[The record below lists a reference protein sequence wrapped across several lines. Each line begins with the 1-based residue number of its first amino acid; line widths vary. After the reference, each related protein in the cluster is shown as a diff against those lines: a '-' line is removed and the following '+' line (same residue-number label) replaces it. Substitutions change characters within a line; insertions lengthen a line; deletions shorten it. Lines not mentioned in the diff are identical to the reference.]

1 MCPLTSMHN
10 HLNLKQAQK
19 PSQTVL
25 SSHDHKHS
33 IIGGADIHAPT
44 HHLTVNA
51 ASCYLILLSFFSFSL
66 KKFFFFFFLFHF
78 ANTRRVALWK
88 RIGLLSHTTSRFS
101 QSSWHFSRRL
111 RENSVAP
118 GTVHASPVSL
128 AASSLQAL

>member
-1 MCPLTSMHN
+1 MHN

-51 ASCYLILLSFFSFSL
+51 ASCYLILLSVFSSFLRTFFVFSFPPRQHQTHS
-66 KKFFFFFFLFHF
+66 
-78 ANTRRVALWK
+78 AVEED
-88 RIGLLSHTTSRFS
+88 
-101 QSSWHFSRRL
+101 RL
-111 RENSVAP
+111 VIPQNI
-118 GTVHASPVSL
+118 PVFTL
-128 AASSLQAL
+128 